1 MRVRE
6 RRESEREGGRWWGR
20 IAWNV
25 FRIAASVIFSPLFCG
40 FYQTLMEKKTLQF
53 GTRWWPSQLGAGQVG
68 RVSSYG
74 HQNGPSKRSRGLY
87 GKPAG
92 PRDSEGWRTVEIS
105 ERPESPRVEMRAVWG
120 PGSGTSRTSP

>member
-1 MRVRE
+1 MECFPHRGFSYFQPVVLWFLSNSDGKENTAVWYEMVAEPARC
-6 RRESEREGGRWWGR
+6 RTGGQS
-20 IAWNV
+20 V
-25 FRIAASVIFSPLFCG
+25 FF
-40 FYQTLMEKKTLQF
+40 
-53 GTRWWPSQLGAGQVG
+53 
-68 RVSSYG
+68 G